1 MSVLS
6 FDRFHVVC
14 LQLLESQAAYHRRAL
29 QAIEEVIPKMKTTIG
44 KTKFAA
50 FASLSVHSCHHLNTG
65 DCIVLY
71 YDGENLLIHG

>member
-6 FDRFHVVC
+6 SDRFHLVC

-44 KTKFAA
+44 KTKFGS
-50 FASLSVHSCHHLNTG
+50 FQLSVHSCHHFNIG

-71 YDGENLLIHG
+71 DDGENLLIHG

>member
-6 FDRFHVVC
+6 SDRFHLVC

-44 KTKFAA
+44 KAKLAA
-50 FASLSVHSCHHLNTG
+50 SASLSVHSCHHRNIG
-65 DCIVLY
+65 DCVVLC
-71 YDGENLLIHG
+71 YDGENLLIRG